1 MTEPQL
7 DVELLLVP
15 DCPHASAAQAL
26 LRSAL
31 DATGLVTTPIRI
43 SVIDSEGEAADRGFL
58 GSPTIRINGIDPFA
72 EPGRP
77 IGMACRIYPGP
88 AGASGLPAAAELR
101 KALQAVRHQVDR

>member
-1 MTEPQL
+1 MTGYV

-26 LRSAL
+26 LRSVL
-31 DATGLVTTPIRI
+31 DAAGLVSTPIRI
-43 SVIDSEGEAADRGFL
+43 SVIDSEQEAADRGFL

-77 IGMACRIYPGP
+77 TGMACRLYPGT
-88 AGASGLPAAAELR
+88 GGLPPAAELR
-101 KALQAVRHQVDR
+101 KALTARHQVDR

>member
-1 MTEPQL
+1 MTGYV

-15 DCPHASAAQAL
+15 DCPNASAAQQL

-31 DATGLVTTPIRI
+31 DAVGLPSTPIRI
-43 SVIDSEGEAADRGFL
+43 SLIDSEREAADRGFL

-77 IGMACRIYPGP
+77 VGMACRIYPGP
-88 AGASGLPAAAELR
+88 AGVSGLPPAEQLR
-101 KALQAVRHQVDR
+101 KAITAAR